1 MGLHMSYNLQGA
13 VGDLSS
19 SQILTAINLLR
30 HVYGGRRSTP
40 PYHGVS
46 PTVFPAGTY
55 FSTQHV
61 PSEPCG
67 RDWLVTHQVI
77 SFFLKGT
84 QLVPFQS
91 PFGWVMANGK
101 QVDVRVSLPSV
112 KPPVSPPSTF
122 ALLSCLLARGRDQEG
137 GGRATKWEQAY
148 VTTGSHQIPSS
159 HPQMKL
165 STQTVSQVIA
175 ESSYC
180 SHGEIVHHVNNMVKP
195 CSVLGSQY

>member
-1 MGLHMSYNLQGA
+1 MGLHMSYYLQGA

-19 SQILTAINLLR
+19 SQILTAVNLLR
-30 HVYGGRRSTP
+30 HVYGGRCSAS
-40 PYHGVS
+40 PYHSIS

-91 PFGWVMANGK
+91 PFGWVLANGE
-101 QVDVRVSLPSV
+101 QVDVSLPSV

-122 ALLSCLLARGRDQEG
+122 ALLSCLLARGRGSG
-137 GGRATKWEQAY
+137 GGRR
-148 VTTGSHQIPSS
+148 SHKMGASLRDRREPSEPFFPS
-159 HPQMKL
+159 PD
-165 STQTVSQVIA
+165 
-175 ESSYC
+175 
-180 SHGEIVHHVNNMVKP
+180 EIVYTDCIP
-195 CSVLGSQY
+195 GDSCIFILFTW